1 MMLWRSIWWSALI
14 LFWYG
19 LCLFLLYVSDVGED
33 RRYRGRAGL
42 RRLLLH
48 GLLLLPI
55 AAVVSIY
62 VPWCPI
68 C

>member
-1 MMLWRSIWWSALI
+1 MRMIWWSALT
-14 LFWYG
+14 LLWFG
-19 LCLFLLYVSDVGED
+19 AGLFLLYESDVGEK

-55 AAVVSIY
+55 IAVVAIY

>member
-19 LCLFLLYVSDVGED
+19 SCLFLLYVSDVGED

-48 GLLLLPI
+48 GLLPLPI
-55 AAVVSIY
+55 IAVVSIY

>member
-1 MMLWRSIWWSALI
+1 MNWWSMLWWSGLT
-14 LFWYG
+14 LLWYG
-19 LCLFLLYVSDVGED
+19 LGLFLLHVTDVGEE

-55 AAVVSIY
+55 VAVVSIY